1 MKQTTF
7 LVNKGC
13 VPKDR
18 YILCT
23 RIQFYSVCPEYK
35 HVRLV
40 CCGSFLG
47 FKSGMETNFRIR
59 TISWIRDLCF
69 RQKISHNQ
77 SDNSPLHRV
86 QTSVHTVY
94 TRLHAHDRAQ
104 FPARE
109 IEDFHVNAISLT
121 DSFICSR
128 KIQYGRSFESKLEPA
143 SDHLIDL
150 VRSGYLVPDF

>member
-1 MKQTTF
+1 
-7 LVNKGC
+7 
-13 VPKDR
+13 
-18 YILCT
+18 
-23 RIQFYSVCPEYK
+23 
-35 HVRLV
+35 
-40 CCGSFLG
+40 
-47 FKSGMETNFRIR
+47 METNFRIR

-128 KIQYGRSFESKLEPA
+128 KIQYGRSFESKLERADLRSNFQPCSKLFEPA

-150 VRSGYLVPDF
+150 VRSGYLIPGF